1 MSRQN
6 YYATRK
12 RRFKQEVN
20 KKFIVN
26 LANTERRLQPR
37 LGGRKLYFL
46 LKKQFDKNGVAIGR
60 DRFFNVLREN
70 KMLVEKKKKKPR
82 TTNSRHCL
90 PVFHNLIQDMKI
102 TAPNQ
107 VWCSD
112 LTYISTQEGFMYA
125 SLITD
130 MHSRKIVGAY
140 IGDSLESFGCITAL
154 EKALKDLPVDKKPI
168 HHSDRGT
175 QYCCHEYINRL
186 LDNGLKVSMTEINH
200 CYENAMAERING
212 ILKDEYELDHVF
224 SLKKQAVKVFYEAV
238 EIYNYKR
245 PHLSLDYQFP
255 GQVHS
260 KAA

>member
-6 YYATRK
+6 YYTTRK
-12 RRFKQEVN
+12 RRFKQDINED
-20 KKFIVN
+20 FIVN
-26 LANTERRLQPR
+26 LVNAERRLQPR

-46 LKKQFDKNGVAIGR
+46 LKKQFDQYSVAIGR

-70 KMLVEKKKKKPR
+70 EMLIEKKKRKPR
-82 TTNSRHCL
+82 TTNSRHSL
-90 PVFHNLIQDMKI
+90 PVFHNLIQDMDI

-112 LTYISTQEGFMYA
+112 ITYISTQETFMYA

-130 MHSRKIVGAY
+130 MYSRKIVGAY

-154 EKALKDLPVDKKPI
+154 KKALKDLPPDKKPV
-168 HHSDRGT
+168 HHSDRGS
-175 QYCCHEYINRL
+175 QYCCHKYVNTL

-200 CYENAMAERING
+200 CYENAMAERVNG
-212 ILKDEYELDHVF
+212 ILKDEYELDHEF
-224 SLKKQAVKVFYEAV
+224 SSKEQAVKAFYEAV

-255 GQVHS
+255 GQVHN